1 MDIFLIN
8 NQKEALQPREQQVQ
22 PQTFKK
28 LEKQAQKEIP
38 KRTLPWGQ
46 KQTNKQKKKMTYL
59 RGALCW
65 GQEKINTRYK
75 IYPCKEV

>member
-8 NQKEALQPREQQVQ
+8 NQKEALQPQERQVQ

-38 KRTLPWGQ
+38 KRTLLWGQ
-46 KQTNKQKKKMTYL
+46 KQTNKQKNDIPKRSPLLGSGKK
-59 RGALCW
+59 
-65 GQEKINTRYK
+65 
-75 IYPCKEV
+75 